1 MCVCVGGGL
10 TIQHVMLLFSAKYLI
25 SALDCD
31 LGLKAQSFSNSVC
44 QESDDQGSPK
54 VRRAPIQKLGIPT

>member
-1 MCVCVGGGL
+1 MWCEGGCF

-31 LGLKAQSFSNSVC
+31 LGLKAQNLSNSVC
-44 QESDDQGSPK
+44 QESDDQGFY
-54 VRRAPIQKLGIPT
+54 